1 MGHLV
6 LLDLDK
12 TLLACNS
19 ASLWIRREHRLGH
32 ITTWQLMQTI
42 GWLTLYHLGKAD
54 VSIFL
59 HKAAEWVTGDLESD
73 LHARTEA
80 FWMETIQHSVRS
92 EVHAVLEQHR
102 QQGDT
107 LALLTASSNY
117 LSELV
122 AKQLGVE
129 HVLCNRM
136 VVEDGVLTGA
146 MHTPLCF
153 GGDKAIHAQRL
164 SDELGLDW
172 KQGYFYTDSY
182 SDLPVLEQVVY
193 PKVVCPDPRLE
204 RTAQQRGWDI
214 LRWSD

>member
-32 ITTWQLMQTI
+32 ITTWQLMQPI

-80 FWMETIQHSVRS
+80 FWMETIQHSVRP

-136 VVEDGVLTGA
+136 VVEDEVLTGA

-153 GGDKAIHAQRL
+153 GGDKAISPTIVRRFGV
-164 SDELGLDW
+164 GLET
-172 KQGYFYTDSY
+172 GYFYTDSY
-182 SDLPVLEQVVY
+182 SDLPVLEQVVH

-214 LRWSD
+214 LRWSE